1 MIWGALSTSNCW
13 LGFPQLHHSST
24 CWLGTIM
31 LYAQTTESAVR
42 ALASGTTLAEQLLV
56 ALAAAP
62 RTVVADDERAVTYRD
77 LLFEAQNNSRRWSRE
92 HELVP
97 LHSRN
102 DLTFLAE
109 LLGVVFAGCIPVL
122 YLDESAAPD
131 IGPVCVSAEPTADG
145 WWVSPGTALILTS
158 GGTTGIPKL
167 IARTHADYLL
177 NLWLTIRNA
186 ELTSADC
193 LLLPIPVGHNY
204 GLGCPGV
211 FGAILSGASIVL
223 TRSSS
228 LEHIVALGT
237 RHHATVVPLVPTQVR
252 RWYGRGDGATG
263 AWRLVQVGGSVVTG
277 RDVREL
283 RALFRSQVQT
293 SFGMAEGLLC
303 QSAPD
308 DRDEQRES
316 ATGRMLSLDDQ
327 YRIIAP
333 DQTGLGALQV
343 RGPYTITRYI
353 GPDSV
358 NRHRFLP
365 GGWFVT
371 GDLARAVDDRRF
383 TAHGRADDMINRGG
397 ELIDPSAVERLT
409 LSHPKVL
416 EAVAVAQPHPVLE
429 ALSTVY
435 VTVTEPVSGTAIL
448 RDLLAKHP
456 SSVALPDR
464 VVPVSEIPLT
474 LVGKADRSKLV

>member
-1 MIWGALSTSNCW
+1 M
-13 LGFPQLHHSST
+13 
-24 CWLGTIM
+24 M
-31 LYAQTTESAVR
+31 LYRQTTESAAR
-42 ALASGTTLAEQLLV
+42 ALAGATTLAEQLV
-56 ALAAAP
+56 MALRAAP
-62 RTVVADDERAVTYRD
+62 DTLVADDERTATYRD
-77 LLFEAQNNSRRWSRE
+77 LLAEAQDRSRPWSRGPD
-92 HELVP
+92 LVL

-109 LLGVVFAGCIPVL
+109 LLGVVLAGRIPVL
-122 YLDESAAPD
+122 YLDQTAVPD
-131 IGPVCVSAEPTADG
+131 IAAVRVSAEPAADG

-186 ELTSADC
+186 ELSSADC

-211 FGAILSGASIVL
+211 FGAILSGASVVL
-223 TRSSS
+223 TSSSS
-228 LEHIVALGT
+228 LERITELGT
-237 RHHATVVPLVPTQVR
+237 RYHATVLPLVPTQVR
-252 RWYGRGDGATG
+252 RWYGRGDGPG
-263 AWRLVQVGGSVVTG
+263 DGPGRAWRLVQVGGSVVTA

-283 RALFRSQVQT
+283 GALFGGQVQV

-303 QSAPD
+303 QSAPG
-308 DRDEQRES
+308 DRADQRES
-316 ATGRMLSLDDQ
+316 ATGRMLSLDDE
-327 YRIIAP
+327 YRVITP
-333 DQTGLGALQV
+333 DQSGLGALQV

-353 GPDSV
+353 GPEVVSA
-358 NRHRFLP
+358 HRFLP

-383 TAHGRADDMINRGG
+383 TVHGRADDMINRGG
-397 ELIDPSAVERLT
+397 ELIDPAAVERLT
-409 LSHPKVL
+409 LSHPKVR
-416 EAVAVAQPHPVLE
+416 EAVAVAQHHPVLE

-448 RDLLAKHP
+448 RDLLASHP
-456 SSVALPDR
+456 TSQALPDR

-474 LVGKADRSKLV
+474 TVGKADRSKLV

>member
-1 MIWGALSTSNCW
+1 
-13 LGFPQLHHSST
+13 
-24 CWLGTIM
+24 M

-42 ALASGTTLAEQLLV
+42 TLVGATTLADQLLL
-56 ALAAAP
+56 ALQAAP
-62 RTVVADDERAVTYRD
+62 RTLVADDERAATYQD
-77 LLFEAQNNSRRWSRE
+77 LLSEAQNSSRQWS
-92 HELVP
+92 HGPELVP

-102 DLTFLAE
+102 DLRFLAE
-109 LLGVVFAGCIPVL
+109 LLGVVLARRIPVL
-122 YLDESAAPD
+122 YLDQAAAPD
-131 IGPVCVSAEPTADG
+131 VGAVRVSGEPTADG

-158 GGTTGIPKL
+158 GGTTGVPKL
-167 IARTHADYLL
+167 IPRTHADYLL
-177 NLWLTIRNA
+177 NLWLSIRNA

-193 LLLPIPVGHNY
+193 LLVPIPVGHNY

-211 FGAILSGASIVL
+211 FGAILSGASIVV
-223 TRSSS
+223 TSSSS
-228 LEHIVALGT
+228 LPHIAALGA
-237 RHHATVVPLVPTQVR
+237 RYDATVMPLVPTQVR
-252 RWYGRGDGATG
+252 RWYGRGDGPAQ
-263 AWRLVQVGGSVVTG
+263 AWRLIQVGGSVVTG

-283 RALFRSQVQT
+283 RALFGGQVQV
-293 SFGMAEGLLC
+293 SYGMAEGLLC

-308 DRDEQRES
+308 DSDEHRES

-327 YRIIAP
+327 YRVIDP
-333 DQTGLGALQV
+333 DQTGLGTLQV

-353 GPDSV
+353 GPDIV

-397 ELIDPSAVERLT
+397 ELIDPTAVERLT
-409 LSHPKVL
+409 LSHPKVR
-416 EAVAVAQPHPVLE
+416 EAVAVAQYHPVLE

-435 VTVTEPVSGTAIL
+435 VTLTEPVSGTAIL

>member
-1 MIWGALSTSNCW
+1 MT
-13 LGFPQLHHSST
+13 T
-24 CWLGTIM
+24 M
-31 LYAQTTESAVR
+31 LYAQPTESAVR
-42 ALASGTTLAEQLLV
+42 GLASETTLAEQLL
-56 ALAAAP
+56 AALLAAP
-62 RTVVADDERAVTYRD
+62 DTVVADDNRAATYQD
-77 LLFEAQNNSRRWSRE
+77 LLAEARDKSQQWSRGP
-92 HELVP
+92 ELVL

-102 DLTFLAE
+102 DLTFLTE
-109 LLGVVFAGCIPVL
+109 LLGALFAGRIPIL
-122 YLDESAAPD
+122 YLDQSAVPD
-131 IGPVCVSAEPTADG
+131 IGVVRVSEVPTADG

-158 GGTTGIPKL
+158 GGTTGTPKL

-193 LLLPIPVGHNY
+193 LLLPIPAGHNY

-211 FGAILSGASIVL
+211 LGAILSGASIVM
-223 TRSSS
+223 TSSSS
-228 LEHIVALGT
+228 LEQIVALIT
-237 RHHATVVPLVPTQVR
+237 RYHATVMPLVPTQAR
-252 RWYGRGDGATG
+252 RWYGRRDRPAGAL
-263 AWRLVQVGGSVVTG
+263 RLVQVGGSVVTG

-283 RALFRSQVQT
+283 RALFHGQVQV
-293 SFGMAEGLLC
+293 SYGMAEGLLC

-308 DRDEQRES
+308 DCDDRRES
-316 ATGRMLSLDDQ
+316 AAGRMLSLDDE

-353 GPDSV
+353 GPDIV
-358 NRHRFLP
+358 NGHRFLP

-371 GDLARAVDDRRF
+371 GDLARAVDNRRF

-409 LSHPKVL
+409 LSHPKVR
-416 EAVAVAQPHPVLE
+416 EAVAVAQHHPVLE

-435 VTVTEPVSGTAIL
+435 VTVTEPVSGTTIL
-448 RDLLAKHP
+448 RDLLAEHP
-456 SSVALPDR
+456 SSHALPDR

-474 LVGKADRSKLV
+474 MVGKADRSKLA